1 VNGGHGR
8 DMGRFYFFC
17 LVLDQLK
24 KERLIEDVAE
34 LGVYKGHTAAW
45 LASIARRLGT
55 AAYLLDTFEGFH
67 ADDLTGIDVNKIPGL
82 PTPRL
87 TPSELS
93 SGRTMCVTLRDASQ
107 ALPARF
113 SLVHIDC
120 DLYEPVS
127 AGLQYFYPRLIPGG
141 FLIVH
146 DYSSLCWDGAE
157 RAVDEFFADK
167 PECLVPLTDSAG
179 SVVIRKSR
187 APNRHE
193 NWYAK
198 KKCESWVDGWI
209 EANHSSITEILG
221 NGWADLEPWGVWG
234 VGEVHELHIFLASPP
249 TGAVIIDAVV
259 NVALKT
265 PDASQPVDL
274 FIGDQLLTTWEFTG
288 SLNRGV
294 RTVEIPAAIVAAE
307 VAGSAPPKLT
317 IEFRP
322 RCVVRAKEIDP
333 TTPDNR
339 ALGLAFVSAYCNP
352 RSIGGR

>member
-1 VNGGHGR
+1 
-8 DMGRFYFFC
+8 
-17 LVLDQLK
+17 VLDQPK
-24 KERLIEDVAE
+24 KEALIGDVAE
-34 LGVYKGHTAAW
+34 LGVYKGHTAAL

-55 AAYLLDTFEGFH
+55 TAYLLDTFEGFH
-67 ADDLTGIDVNKIPGL
+67 ADDLIGIDANKDPEFADTSLDAVRTFVGEDNVRYVKGRFPG
-82 PTPRL
+82 
-87 TPSELS
+87 S
-93 SGRTMCVTLRDASQ
+93 ASQ
-107 ALPARF
+107 MSEDARF
-113 SLVHIDC
+113 CVVHIDC
-120 DLYEPVS
+120 DLYEPIS

-187 APNRHE
+187 SPNRYE
-193 NWYAK
+193 NWYVK
-198 KKCESWVDGWI
+198 KKCEAWVDGWI
-209 EANHSSITEILG
+209 EANHSSIIEILG
-221 NGWADLEPWGVWG
+221 NGWADLESWGVWG
-234 VGEVHELHIFLASPP
+234 VGDVHELHIFLPSPP
-249 TGAVIIDAVV
+249 TGAIIIDAAV

-274 FIGDQLLTTWEFTG
+274 FIGDDLLTTWEFTG
-288 SLNRGV
+288 SLNRSV

-307 VAGSAPPKLT
+307 AAGSASPKLT

-339 ALGLAFVSAYCNP
+339 ALGLALYRIRKRVL
-352 RSIGGR
+352 